1 MTVEQ
6 AIMAADRM
14 RPNNPFQVEDK
25 YRWLAE
31 CDALIRAQVVRKSR
45 TGDFEGVGA
54 DEAGEDLGETTTLLT
69 PAPYD
74 ALYPHYLV
82 GQMDVSLG
90 ETDRAANEL
99 GQYNTLL
106 TGFSVWMRQTYMPAS
121 SPKFRY

>member
-54 DEAGEDLGETTTLLT
+54 DEAGEDLGEVTTLLA

-99 GQYNTLL
+99 GQYNALL
-106 TGFSVWMRQTYMPAS
+106 SGFAVWMRQTYMPAS